1 MYWCCAVWTN
11 TDRHIIDL
19 EQLCT
24 ITVQILE
31 QKALCQ
37 QDPDQDEADEAPEE
51 SAEYESVLI
60 SSAQD
65 LVAAIANVLGPMFS
79 QVFATFLPLIGK
91 YYVRLCALDQY
102 E

>member
-1 MYWCCAVWTN
+1 M
-11 TDRHIIDL
+11 
-19 EQLCT
+19 
-24 ITVQILE
+24 QILE

-65 LVAAIANVLGPMFS
+65 LVAAIANVLGPTFA
-79 QVFATFLPLIGK
+79 QVFATFLPLVGK
-91 YYVRLCALDQY
+91 YYVCRDLIDREVETDCPTEKEPLAQRPLRRHWLLC
-102 E
+102 

>member
-1 MYWCCAVWTN
+1 M
-11 TDRHIIDL
+11 
-19 EQLCT
+19 
-24 ITVQILE
+24 QILE

-37 QDPDQDEADEAPEE
+37 QDPDQDEAEEAPEE

-79 QVFATFLPLIGK
+79 QVFGTFLPLIGK
-91 YYVRLCALDQY
+91 YYVRWLPSRFGTYTYRLVEKEPLAQRPFRRYRLLG
-102 E
+102 